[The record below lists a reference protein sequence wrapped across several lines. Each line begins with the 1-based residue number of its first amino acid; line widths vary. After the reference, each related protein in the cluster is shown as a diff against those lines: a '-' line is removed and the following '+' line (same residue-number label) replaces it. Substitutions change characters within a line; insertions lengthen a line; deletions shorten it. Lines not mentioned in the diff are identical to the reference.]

1 MLVPVIRRSSSSPNH
16 ASHLALLIFVLTS
29 LVCAQEPS
37 FRSRTSVV
45 LVPALVKDRDGKA
58 LYGLQAHDFI
68 IEDDGVPQELR
79 LDETVEAEPVSIV
92 IAIQRG
98 RRAFREFDRMG
109 GLGAML
115 DPILG
120 QGQAQVALV
129 EFDSNVEVVSYFT
142 HDQARVAAD
151 LKALSPGDG
160 GAAILDAIDTS
171 VKLLDQTPQGR
182 RRMMLLISETR
193 DHGSHASKLQDVVT
207 SLGSSN
213 TVVYALAFSPS
224 FSQVLDTER
233 GSNRD
238 EWRGSPDLLAPLLMA
253 SQSIRRN
260 TPKAVTEMT
269 GGEYELF
276 KSHHGF
282 ESRMIDFTN
291 HLHSRYLLSFEPNK
305 PRPGLHVIRVRLREP
320 GKGTVLARTSYWAIG
335 NE

>member
-1 MLVPVIRRSSSSPNH
+1 M
-16 ASHLALLIFVLTS
+16 SHRTPSVATLSRYAGLALALS
-29 LVCAQEPS
+29 LLVAAQEPT
-37 FRSRTSVV
+37 FRSRSSVV
-45 LVPALVKDRDGKA
+45 LVPSLVKDHEGNPV
-58 LYGLQAHDFI
+58 YGLAAQDFV
-68 IEDDGVPQELR
+68 IEDDGVPQEVR

-98 RRAFREFDRMG
+98 GRAFREFGRMG
-109 GLGAML
+109 GLGAMF

-129 EFDSNVEVVSYFT
+129 EFDSAVEVVRYFT
-142 HDQARVAAD
+142 HDQSRVAAD

-182 RRMMLLISETR
+182 RRVLLLISETR
-193 DHGSHASKLQDVVT
+193 DHGSHAAKIPDVVA
-207 SLGSSN
+207 SLGNSN

-224 FSQVLDTER
+224 LSQVLDTER

-253 SQSIRRN
+253 SQSIRKN
-260 TPKAVTEMT
+260 TPKAVAGMT
-269 GGEYELF
+269 GGEYDLF
-276 KSHHGF
+276 KTHHSF
-282 ESRMIDFTN
+282 ESRMVDFTN
-291 HLHSRYLLSFEPNK
+291 HLHSRYLLSFEPKN
-305 PRPGLHVIRVRLREP
+305 PRPGLHEIRVRLREP
-320 GKGTVLARTSYWAIG
+320 GKNTVLARTSYWAVG